1 MEQRNICYIEEGL
14 LHMYT
19 EVFLISKHHAA
30 MKFSLHIFEIMKVVD
45 ACRYHIVRMN
55 HTLHFADSM
64 EFIIIIMHSLRSIIS
79 LVRYSVRIVPLHDVS
94 FDACVQANLYRF
106 GINTAPS
113 IAITTIF
120 VDFFGK
126 ESCQFAPGVELMSA
140 IRLG

>member
-1 MEQRNICYIEEGL
+1 MRVLGS
-14 LHMYT
+14 T
-19 EVFLISKHHAA
+19 VAP
-30 MKFSLHIFEIMKVVD
+30 
-45 ACRYHIVRMN
+45 CRSQ
-55 HTLHFADSM
+55 F
-64 EFIIIIMHSLRSIIS
+64 
-79 LVRYSVRIVPLHDVS
+79 VRIRSHGATS
-94 FDACVQANLYRF
+94 RSCVLTDLYRF